1 MTRRAREPRVP
12 RIARGLMRL
21 YPAEFRRHYGK
32 ELERLLAD
40 VAQASPGGP
49 VARAAFWIR
58 VLADVAQSAVAERAA
73 QLAHP
78 SRTVLIRAAGIS
90 SVLGGAVF
98 LAGMITPLRGPAR
111 AGVPASVVGMAAG
124 AVGLYL
130 ALHGR
135 SPRLERLGLALG
147 AAGLA
152 LAFIG
157 MAGSALGVVEPNP
170 LAPIINTGE
179 HAGLVFIGAG
189 MSVWGILA
197 LRTHALGWL
206 SFAPLPIG
214 LLGLAGITFLSPNTF
229 ARLESGV
236 VPLAF
241 SAGWILLGLALL
253 TSPPQRPQ
261 RLGRDTPD

>member
-1 MTRRAREPRVP
+1 MTRRAREARVP

-21 YPAEFRRHYGK
+21 YPADFRRHYGQ

-40 VAQASPGGP
+40 MAASTRGRSTVERAAFWTRVLTD
-49 VARAAFWIR
+49 VARAA
-58 VLADVAQSAVAERAA
+58 AAERAT
-73 QLAHP
+73 QLMHP
-78 SRTVLIRAAGIS
+78 SRTVLIRATGIGS
-90 SVLGGAVF
+90 MVGGAVF

-111 AGVPASVVGMAAG
+111 AAVPASVVGMAAG

-130 ALHGR
+130 TLHDR

-147 AAGLA
+147 ATGLA

-157 MAGSALGVVEPNP
+157 MAGSALGVVHPHP

-189 MSVWGILA
+189 MIAWGILA
-197 LRTHALGWL
+197 LRTKALGWL

-214 LLGLAGITFLSPNTF
+214 LLGLAGITFLSPHTF
-229 ARLESGV
+229 TRLESSV

-253 TSPPQRPQ
+253 TSPPQPPQ
-261 RLGRDTPD
+261 RAGSDS